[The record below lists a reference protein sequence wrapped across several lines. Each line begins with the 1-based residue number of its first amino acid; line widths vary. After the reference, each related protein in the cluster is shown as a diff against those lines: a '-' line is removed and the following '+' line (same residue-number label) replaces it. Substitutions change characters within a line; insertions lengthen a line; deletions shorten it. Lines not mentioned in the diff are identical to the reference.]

1 MMCVCYRSS
10 VQLRETRFFMT
21 CQLSTQT
28 SQYKQF
34 NLAILDNDDSREECL
49 AAPQELILRASEY
62 NINKTSL
69 YYIQRP

>member
-1 MMCVCYRSS
+1 M
-10 VQLRETRFFMT
+10 
-21 CQLSTQT
+21 STQT

-34 NLAILDNDDSREECL
+34 NLAILDNDDSSGECL
-49 AAPQELILRASEY
+49 AAPQELVVRASEY

>member
-1 MMCVCYRSS
+1 M
-10 VQLRETRFFMT
+10 
-21 CQLSTQT
+21 STQT

-34 NLAILDNDDSREECL
+34 NLAILDNDDSSGECL
-49 AAPQELILRASEY
+49 AAPKELVVRASEY